1 MKNLKK
7 NMSDRMSR
15 AIINDAGLTA
25 QQEHF
30 AQLLS
35 QHYNQSEAYRIAYP
49 KSVHWKPEAVWS
61 EASRLC
67 NNPKVSAR
75 VKQLKDPVIEKFN
88 QAREAM
94 AQSIV
99 DAATKA
105 ENDKGGPDHTTRHK
119 AAKTG
124 LDYLGYEAPQKVQ
137 SLNVNID
144 MSQEDLNKFL
154 DNL

>member
-1 MKNLKK
+1 
-7 NMSDRMSR
+7 MSDQSL
-15 AIINDAGLTA
+15 ISELKLKPK
-25 QQEHF
+25 QEHF

-35 QHYNQSEAYRIAYP
+35 QGYNQSEAYRMAYP
-49 KSVHWKPEAVWS
+49 VSVDWKPESVWQKAS
-61 EASRLC
+61 ELSKHA
-67 NNPKVSAR
+67 KVLSR

-99 DAATKA
+99 EAATKA
-105 ENDKGGPDHTTRHK
+105 ENDRGLPDHATRHK

-137 SLNVNID
+137 SVNVEMTEEELKKLLN
-144 MSQEDLNKFL
+144 
-154 DNL
+154 NL

>member
-1 MKNLKK
+1 MGKG
-7 NMSDRMSR
+7 SR
-15 AIINDAGLTA
+15 AIINEWGLTA

-35 QHYNQSEAYRIAYP
+35 QGYNQTEAFRIAYP
-49 KSVHWKPEAVWS
+49 ASVDWKTESVWTKAS
-61 EASRLC
+61 VLANNDKLKSRLT
-67 NNPKVSAR
+67 AL
-75 VKQLKDPVIEKFN
+75 QDPVISKLKEA
-88 QAREAM
+88 QEAM

-99 DAATKA
+99 EAATKA
-105 ENDKGGPDHTTRHK
+105 ENDRGLPDHATRHK

-137 SLNVNID
+137 SVNVNVD
-144 MSQEDLNKFL
+144 MTQEDLNKFL